1 MNVKERILNLAQEKF
16 FRHGFYKVSL
26 DELVAELRTSKSS
39 LYNHFKSKDD
49 LVSQVL
55 QRVNSEINQNLEKI
69 LNDRKLSFYGKLS
82 EIFAF
87 TVRLLDQAGDDFL
100 KDLRTYTPDLWKDYM
115 RMRDERINRYYR
127 SLFDS
132 GIKEGIIRND
142 LDIELILEVYLKLT
156 EISVSADAFS
166 GGKLSNQEV
175 YRQISILFLEGVR
188 KQP

>member
-1 MNVKERILNLAQEKF
+1 MNIKERILTLAQEKF

-49 LVSQVL
+49 LVYQVL
-55 QRVNSEINQNLEKI
+55 KRVNSEINQNLEKI
-69 LNDRKLSFYGKLS
+69 LENRKLSFYGKLS

-87 TVRLLDQAGDDFL
+87 TVTLLDRAGEDFL
-100 KDLRTYTPDLWKDYM
+100 KDLRIYTPDLWKEYM
-115 RMRDERINRYYR
+115 QMRDERIDRYYR

-132 GIKEGIIRND
+132 GIKEGIIRDD
-142 LDIELILEVYLKLT
+142 LDIDLMLDVYFKLT

-166 GGKLSNQEV
+166 GGKFSNQEV
-175 YRQISILFLEGVR
+175 YRQISILFLEGIQQR
-188 KQP
+188 S